1 MTAKE
6 YLSQAYRIDQRID
19 SQIEQIT
26 VLRDLLTK
34 TGAVM
39 SDMPKNPNKG
49 ESKMEN
55 YLIKIIDMEN
65 MITAEIDR
73 LVTIKK
79 SIVETIDG
87 VADIDCRL
95 LLEARYLRFETWED
109 IASSLGYTVR
119 SIHRLHGKALSMVKV
134 PTK

>member
-19 SQIEQIT
+19 SQIEQIA

-34 TGAVM
+34 TGAVL
-39 SDMPKNPNKG
+39 SDMPGNPNKG

-55 YLIKIIDMEN
+55 YLVKIVDMEE
-65 MITAEIDR
+65 MINTEIDR

-79 SIVETIDG
+79 NIMETIEG
-87 VADIDCRL
+87 VSDVDCRL

-109 IASSLGYTVR
+109 IALSLGYTVR
-119 SIHRLHGKALSMVKV
+119 NIHRLHGKALSMVKV